1 MYCGYQSLQK
11 TALPRPRGLE
21 SLPPGLLRLG
31 QVHRRGGVVLQVCQE
46 QPDQEAGQQVKE
58 LRGQSH
64 KR

>member
-1 MYCGYQSLQK
+1 MLVYCLQK

-21 SLPPGLLRLG
+21 GLPSGLLCVER
-31 QVHRRGGVVLQVCQE
+31 VHRGGGVVVQVCQE
-46 QPDQEAGQQVKE
+46 QPDQEADLQVKE